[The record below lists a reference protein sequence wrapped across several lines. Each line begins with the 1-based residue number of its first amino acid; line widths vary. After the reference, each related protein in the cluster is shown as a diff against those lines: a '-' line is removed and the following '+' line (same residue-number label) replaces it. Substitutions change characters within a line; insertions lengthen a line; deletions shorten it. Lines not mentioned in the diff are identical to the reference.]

1 VLLPAVL
8 VGIGI
13 AGTLDEALLHQI
25 LNWHHF
31 YTDGESV
38 EMWTDGAFHLL
49 STGSLVAGL
58 VMLWRRGARPDRTL
72 LGGILVGAGAFNL
85 YDGTIQHKLLKLH
98 EVREGEPTLA
108 YDAVFIGVA
117 LAVLLAGVMLLRKEA
132 RREESR
138 TPR

>member
-1 VLLPAVL
+1 MLLPAVL

-38 EMWTDGAFHLL
+38 EMLTDGLFHLL

-58 VMLWRRGARPDRTL
+58 VMLWRRGARPRL
-72 LGGILVGAGAFNL
+72 RRGFHRCCAGGAGGGSAAAQ
-85 YDGTIQHKLLKLH
+85 DSSSARS
-98 EVREGEPTLA
+98 VPEPSLTLPPA
-108 YDAVFIGVA
+108 SSSTRVVA
-117 LAVLLAGVMLLRKEA
+117 TR
-132 RREESR
+132 
-138 TPR
+138 